1 MIAAQGSD
9 AEHLHESYIS
19 HINEALSQRPEG
31 MAVTTHMC
39 RGNFR
44 SSWVAEGGYDF
55 VAEALFGELEVDG
68 FFMEWDDA
76 RSGGFEPLRFVPK
89 GKQVVLGLV
98 TTKRGE
104 LESND
109 DLKRRIEE
117 ASQYVDVDQLC
128 LSPQCGFSSTVEG
141 NALSRDEQAAKLA
154 IDRGDRTG
162 GVGLMRR
169 ALAGIVSAAL
179 LALAGCGDDGGSSG
193 AKEEGGVTKVKV
205 GVLPISNVAPLYLG
219 MKKGFFKE
227 EGLEVEPSIGQ
238 SGNELVTG
246 MVSGSTEFAFLGY
259 VPLMSAR
266 GQGLPV
272 KVVANADNGAETA
285 KDEWTLLLSKKGS
298 PIKEPAD
305 LAGKTIAVN
314 ALKGVGEVEIKA
326 ALDKRGVDPDS
337 IKLLEIPFPEMPAA
351 LDKGRVDVIWAPE
364 PFLTSVLGEGGQDVE
379 APLTTLGPKFP
390 NGTYAHDGE
399 ADRGGQGPGRA
410 LRTRDQ
416 QVLGL
421 RDRPSRRG
429 ARHDPDVHED
439 PARAREED
447 PAAAVADRDRPGE
460 AADPARLRGRAQGD
474 REAAEARRRDLGGG
488 RAS

>member
-1 MIAAQGSD
+1 
-9 AEHLHESYIS
+9 
-19 HINEALSQRPEG
+19 

-55 VAEALFGELEVDG
+55 VAEALFGQLDVDG

-104 LESND
+104 LESKD

-141 NALSRDEQAAKLA
+141 NALSREQQAAKLRLIVETA
-154 IDRGDRTG
+154 
-162 GVGLMRR
+162 RR
-169 ALAGIVSAAL
+169 CGADAQGLAGIVAAAL

-246 MVSGSTEFAFLGY
+246 DGLRLDASSRFLGY

-266 GQGLPV
+266 SQGLPV

-285 KDEWTLLLSKKGS
+285 KDKEWTLLALQEGQPDQEARRTS
-298 PIKEPAD
+298 PARRSPSTRSRAS
-305 LAGKTIAVN
+305 ARSRSRRRSRS
-314 ALKGVGEVEIKA
+314 A
-326 ALDKRGVDPDS
+326 AS
-337 IKLLEIPFPEMPAA
+337 
-351 LDKGRVDVIWAPE
+351 
-364 PFLTSVLGEGGQDVE
+364 T
-379 APLTTLGPKFP
+379 
-390 NGTYAHDGE
+390 
-399 ADRGGQGPGRA
+399 
-410 LRTRDQ
+410 RTRSSCSRSRSRRCRPRWTR
-416 QVLGL
+416 GAST
-421 RDRPSRRG
+421 RSGRPSR
-429 ARHDPDVHED
+429 
-439 PARAREED
+439 
-447 PAAAVADRDRPGE
+447 
-460 AADPARLRGRAQGD
+460 
-474 REAAEARRRDLGGG
+474 
-488 RAS
+488 S